1 MTCRCHV
8 SELES
13 INMYK
18 NWGQVCT
25 SNRTE
30 TGSER
35 ASEYITTE
43 WNSRSG
49 WDRAGSEVTRISMQK
64 KGTGSAWVT
73 VWAICSRKGWSQYPK
88 NIYVHKFDVTGI
100 YYNSVESVCLGMG
113 MVSMYIKWGR
123 VGIGTGRSPYRNR
136 VESVSERGGVHIGTG
151 WSQYR
156 NGAESISKQGGVSIE
171 TGRSQYRNGAESVS
185 EQGGVSI
192 GTGKSQYR
200 NSAESVSERA
210 ESVSERGGVSIETGR
225 SQYRNGAES
234 VSEQGGVSIGT
245 GKSQYRNSAESVSE
259 RAESVSER
267 AESVSERAQSVSEQ
281 DGVMIRTGRSQYQN
295 REESVSKQ
303 GGVRIG
309 MGGVSNYIVTFGF
322 MIL

>member
-210 ESVSERGGVSIETGR
+210 ESVSERAESVSNGAESVSKRGGVSIGTGR
-225 SQYRNGAES
+225 SQYWNRKESVSKQCGISIGTGGISIRTGGVSIGTGAVSIGTGRSHDPNRAES
-234 VSEQGGVSIGT
+234 VSEQGRVGI
-245 GKSQYRNSAESVSE
+245 E
-259 RAESVSER
+259 
-267 AESVSERAQSVSEQ
+267 
-281 DGVMIRTGRSQYQN
+281 TGRSQDRNGRSQ
-295 REESVSKQ
+295 
-303 GGVRIG
+303 
-309 MGGVSNYIVTFGF
+309 
-322 MIL
+322 